1 MRTEDIVLNKAVDVV
16 LKDSDDVVLKNIGS
30 SNPFISQLYSDL
42 NNRLEE
48 IEDQDF
54 EVNKITFLDTFASI
68 LFVIAI
74 SVFLIF
80 LIIN

>member
-1 MRTEDIVLNKAVDVV
+1 MSTENIVLNRAVDVV